1 MAILADSHQMSRDK
15 GQRNESLFSVQAG
28 GGSKMK
34 KKKRRNKTVFPK
46 IRFYMEI
53 TNITEKGLW
62 GRLEMRQEV

>member
-1 MAILADSHQMSRDK
+1 
-15 GQRNESLFSVQAG
+15 
-28 GGSKMK
+28 MK